1 MAEQLPDTA
10 NMTRSE
16 ESMKHFRLAAKH
28 KGVFGLGKWRFG
40 VKGRQTYWAIP
51 LERREVE
58 AALFTTA
65 TLLPIRFRVLN
76 TKEMRMRLVFTWFSL
91 IRLSIRFI
99 LIDHLDI
106 STFFF
111 LWSKT
116 FRPFKIWILCK
127 RIDTE
132 CNHWRVEKLH
142 KELKPHSLP
151 KCEIFC
157 SM

>member
-1 MAEQLPDTA
+1 MKLLMAEQLPDTA
-10 NMTRSE
+10 NMTRSA
-16 ESMKHFRLAAKH
+16 ESMKRFRLAAKH
-28 KGVFGLGKWRFG
+28 KAVFGLGKWRFG
-40 VKGRQTYWAIP
+40 VKGRKTYRAIS
-51 LERREVE
+51 LKRREVE
-58 AALFTTA
+58 AALCNA
-65 TLLPIRFRVLN
+65 TRFKVLN

-127 RIDTE
+127 RTDTE
-132 CNHWRVEKLH
+132 CNH
-142 KELKPHSLP
+142 
-151 KCEIFC
+151 
-157 SM
+157 